1 MMAGLRTLRAPARL
15 ARLARLAL
23 APMLYA
29 SVLAWQ
35 APALAGSLPAG
46 FGDLAWEAP
55 LARLPDARKLAE
67 TALYA
72 CYRSGDGNSTVAAT
86 PVTNLRLCFAG
97 DRFYFVQMEF
107 TGAEAFEALQ
117 AHGIANWGEGR
128 AGQRFTETHVW
139 GGGEE
144 KVYVELEF
152 SKLDDRG
159 TLALVYLPI
168 YRETQEAT
176 RHERA
181 RARPGAGF

>member
-1 MMAGLRTLRAPARL
+1 MKKLLLLALLPWQVGAASLPEGFEGLQWEAPVARL
-15 ARLARLAL
+15 A
-23 APMLYA
+23 
-29 SVLAWQ
+29 
-35 APALAGSLPAG
+35 
-46 FGDLAWEAP
+46 
-55 LARLPDARKLAE
+55 DARKLAE
-67 TALYA
+67 TKVYQ
-72 CYRSGDGNSTVAAT
+72 CFRSGEGQGRVGETAVSNV
-86 PVTNLRLCFAG
+86 RHCFSN

-107 TGAEAFEALQ
+107 IGQSAYETLL
-117 AHGIANWGEGR
+117 AHARSAWGEGR